1 MILGKKSDVKKHLSS
16 KHPMFPHRLFVA
28 DLRGEITGR
37 VEANERSTEKT
48 PPAKAENPEDT
59 PAKS

>member
-16 KHPMFPHRLFVA
+16 KHPIFPHKVFV
-28 DLRGEITGR
+28 DNVPGEITGQMQAK
-37 VEANERSTEKT
+37 EQSAEKT
-48 PPAKAENPEDT
+48 PPAKVEKPEDA